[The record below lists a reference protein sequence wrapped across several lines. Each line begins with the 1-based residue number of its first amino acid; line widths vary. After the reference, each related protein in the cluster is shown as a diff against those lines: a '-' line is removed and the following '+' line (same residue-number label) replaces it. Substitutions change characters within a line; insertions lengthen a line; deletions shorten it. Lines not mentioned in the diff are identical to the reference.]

1 MRLITKIRLR
11 LRSLFSRT
19 AVETELDEELRYHI
33 ERQIDEDIARG
44 VPPDE
49 ARSAALRAFG
59 GYQQKKEECR
69 DMRGINFIESLVR
82 DVAFA
87 IRQLR
92 KNLIFSFTA
101 VFMLALGICSG
112 VAIFSFVDAAL
123 LKPLPYKNPA
133 RLIGVYE
140 KGETCPYCN
149 LSYPDY
155 LDWKK
160 NNRTFASLDAYSH
173 TGYALRTES
182 GLQPLH
188 GARVS
193 DGFFRTLGVTPLL
206 GRDFFTGEDL
216 PSAAPT
222 VILSYSTWQRR
233 FGGKSDILNQP
244 VELNDQSYVVIG
256 VLPADFHFTPAGPAE
271 FWTPLRASNECDL
284 RRSCHFLYGVGRLKD
299 GVSFSSALADVTLIA
314 KQLEIEYPGSNR
326 DQSAALQPLSD
337 VIVGDIRPILLVLL
351 GGAGLLLM
359 IATVNVSSLLLVRS
373 ESRRREISV
382 RAALGAGRIR
392 LMRQFLA
399 EGLVLVAI
407 GAGLG
412 LTAASRMIR
421 LLTALIPVDMLA
433 HVPFLESA
441 GLHGRTF
448 VFAGLVSLVAAALF
462 SFTPALRISLSGIT
476 SGLAEGSRGSAGM
489 TWRSVGSR
497 LVVLEL
503 ATAVVLLVGA
513 GLLGRSLALL
523 FRVNLGLHSDHLAT
537 LYLAA
542 PDSRYANDVH
552 SVALEHEV
560 ETSLQ
565 SLPGV
570 TSVAVTTDIPVTGW
584 GDTTWFRVLGRPWH
598 GEHNDTPER
607 DVSASYFATLGANL
621 LKGRAFTDTDDKTKP
636 RVAII
641 NNALAKIHFPGQD
654 PLGQQISELS
664 DPPRPIE
671 IVGVVDDIKEGP
683 MDTMNRPVLYYPFKQ
698 SPGDSFYV
706 LVRTSQSEGAVLPA
720 MIAAIR
726 AIDSD
731 IVTTEVSTMNQRI
744 DNSQSAWIHRSS
756 AWMVGGFAGMAL
768 LLSVVGLY
776 GVISYSVSQRTR
788 EIGIRMALG
797 AQRTAVHQ
805 LILREAG
812 LLTALGIVIGL
823 ACSIA
828 TAKLLRS
835 LLYGVQ
841 SWDIP
846 TLAAV
851 AVVLAIAALCA
862 SYIPAHRAAG
872 VNPVEALRTE

>member
-1 MRLITKIRLR
+1 MRQLTKSALR
-11 LRSLFSRT
+11 LRTVLRRT
-19 AVETELDEELRYHI
+19 QVESELDEEFRYHV

-44 VPPDE
+44 MDPKE
-49 ARSAALRAFG
+49 ARLAALKEFG

-69 DMRGINFIESLVR
+69 DMRGLNLMENLIR
-82 DVAFA
+82 DIAFTL
-87 IRQLR
+87 RQLR
-92 KNLIFSFTA
+92 RNPIFTCTA
-101 VFMLALGICSG
+101 IFMLALGIGAS

-123 LKPLPYKNPA
+123 LKPLPYKDTA

-140 KGETCPYCN
+140 KTETCPYCN

-160 NNRTFASLDAYSH
+160 NNTTFASLNVYNR
-173 TGYALRTES
+173 TGFALRTAA
-182 GLQPLH
+182 GLQPSH

-193 DGFFRTLGVTPLL
+193 DGFFRTLGVAPLI

-216 PSAAPT
+216 PSAPRT
-222 VILSYSTWQRR
+222 VILSYSAWQRR
-233 FGGKSDILNQP
+233 FGGKSEILNQP
-244 VELNDQSYVVIG
+244 VELDGKPYVVIG
-256 VLPADFHFTPAGPAE
+256 VLPADFHFTPAEPAE
-271 FWTPLRASNECDL
+271 FWTTIHASSECDL
-284 RRSCHFLYGVGRLKD
+284 RRSCHFLNGVGRLKP
-299 GVSFSSALADVTLIA
+299 GVSFDSALADVTLVA
-314 KQLEIEYPGSNR
+314 KQLEAEYPGSNHE
-326 DQSAALQPLSD
+326 QGAALQPLTE

-382 RAALGAGRIR
+382 RAALGAGRTR

-407 GAGLG
+407 GAALG
-412 LTAASRMIR
+412 LAGASQMIKM
-421 LLTALIPVDMLA
+421 LTALIPVDMLA
-433 HVPFLESA
+433 HVPFLDSV
-441 GLHGRTF
+441 GLNGRTF
-448 VFAGLVSLVAAALF
+448 AFAALISIVAAALF

-476 SGLAEGSRGSAGM
+476 GGLAEGSRGSAGM

-523 FRVNLGLHSDHLAT
+523 FRVNLGLHPDHLAT

-542 PDSRYANDVH
+542 PDSRYANDPH
-552 SVALEHEV
+552 SIALERDV
-560 ETSLQ
+560 ETRLQ

-570 TSVAVTTDIPVTGW
+570 TSVAVTSDIPITHW

-607 DVSASYFATLGANL
+607 DVSATYFATLGATL
-621 LKGRAFTDTDDKTKP
+621 LRGREFTDTDDKTKP

-641 NNALAKIHFPGQD
+641 NNALAKLQFPGQD

-664 DPPRPIE
+664 DPPKPVE
-671 IVGVVDDIKEGP
+671 IIGIVDDIKEGP
-683 MDTMNRPVLYYPFKQ
+683 LDTTNKPVLYYPFRQ
-698 SPGDSFYV
+698 SPEHSFYV
-706 LVRTSQSEGAVLPA
+706 LVRTSQSENTLLPA
-720 MIAAIR
+720 MTAAIR
-726 AIDSD
+726 GIDSD
-731 IVTTEVSTMNQRI
+731 IVTAEVSTMNDRI
-744 DNSQSAWIHRSS
+744 DQSQSAWIHRSS

-797 AQRTAVHQ
+797 AQRNSVHQ

-812 LLTALGIVIGL
+812 MLTAVGIVIGL
-823 ACSIA
+823 ACSLA
-828 TAKLLRS
+828 AAKLLRG

-841 SWDIP
+841 SWDLP

-851 AVVLAIAALCA
+851 AIVLAIAALFA